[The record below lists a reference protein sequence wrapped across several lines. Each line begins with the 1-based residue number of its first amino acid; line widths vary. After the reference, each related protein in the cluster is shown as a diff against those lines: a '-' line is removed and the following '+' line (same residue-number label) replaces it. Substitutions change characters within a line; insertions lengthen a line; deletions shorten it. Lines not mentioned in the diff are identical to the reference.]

1 MKKYLCAL
9 AALCLLAGAL
19 AACGGGEASSTPN
32 PASQTQS
39 VSMPAQPVEEPYE
52 AELLTGLE
60 KGDDYP
66 EGIRPVAIMVNNIS
80 NNSANNA
87 RPQAGLSEAD
97 VLVEIKVEGGIT
109 RFMAIYPNYET
120 IPRVGPVRSARDQ
133 FFQLILPFHMMY
145 VHVGESIVQ
154 GEYRVNYDY
163 DDFNLDADVWASLGH
178 RDSEFRSRGVN
189 SEHTFVTSGEE
200 IAATIQQGGYDVTID
215 PYKST
220 IFDFV
225 DYDEAPR
232 QLTGG
237 EAKQVDIYHSQ
248 TYRTYFDWDEAAGKY
263 LMSQY
268 SSYFGGVQPST
279 DLNNGEQ
286 LAFDN
291 LLVLFTDIHTYAGHE
306 ATDLQ
311 EVDYRFGGY
320 GCYFS
325 GGRVEMVRWQ
335 KGTADQVLRITDY
348 EGYGENVKINP
359 GKSYIAVVDLDEAE
373 RFSYNPAARGQE
385 TESTVDSGADFGA

>member
-1 MKKYLCAL
+1 MKKFFCAML
-9 AALCLLAGAL
+9 ALCMAVSVL
-19 AACGGGEASSTPN
+19 AACSGSDASSTPN
-32 PASQTQS
+32 SISQAQS
-39 VSMPAQPVEEPYE
+39 VSTPAEPEPAPYE
-52 AELLTGLE
+52 AALLTGLE

-66 EGIRPVAIMVNNIS
+66 EGIRPVAIMVNNM
-80 NNSANNA
+80 ANTSYQNA
-87 RPQAGLSEAD
+87 RPQAGLSDAD

-145 VHVGESIVQ
+145 VHVGESVVQ

-178 RDSEFRSRGVN
+178 RDSEFQARGVA

-200 IAATIQQGGYDVTID
+200 IADTLSKGGYDISID
-215 PYKST
+215 PYQST

-225 DYDEAPR
+225 RYDEEPR

-237 EAKQVDIYHSQ
+237 EAKQIDIYHSSS
-248 TYRTYFDWDEAAGKY
+248 YRTYFDWDEAAGQY

-268 SSYFGGVQPST
+268 ANSTGTVTPST
-279 DLNNGEQ
+279 DANNGEQ

-291 LLVLFTDIHTYAGHE
+291 VFVLFTDIHTYPGHE
-306 ATDLQ
+306 GSDLQ
-311 EVDYRFGGY
+311 EVDYAYGGY
-320 GCYFS
+320 FN

-373 RFSYNPAARGQE
+373 NFSYNPALRGQE
-385 TESTVDSGADFGA
+385 TETSVDSGADFGA

>member
-1 MKKYLCAL
+1 MKKFFCAML
-9 AALCLLAGAL
+9 ALCMAVSVL
-19 AACGGGEASSTPN
+19 AACSGSDASSTPN
-32 PASQTQS
+32 SISQAQS
-39 VSMPAQPVEEPYE
+39 VSTPAEPEPAPYE
-52 AELLTGLE
+52 AALLTGLE

-66 EGIRPVAIMVNNIS
+66 EGIRPVAIMVNNM
-80 NNSANNA
+80 ANTSYQNA
-87 RPQAGLSEAD
+87 RPQAGLSDAD

-145 VHVGESIVQ
+145 VHVGESVVQ

-178 RDSEFRSRGVN
+178 RDSEFQARGVA

-200 IAATIQQGGYDVTID
+200 IADTLSKGGYDISID
-215 PYKST
+215 PYQST

-225 DYDEAPR
+225 RYDEEPR

-237 EAKQVDIYHSQ
+237 EAKQIDIYHSSS
-248 TYRTYFDWDEAAGKY
+248 YRTYFDWDEAAGQY

-268 SSYFGGVQPST
+268 ANSTGTVTPST
-279 DLNNGEQ
+279 DANNGEQ

-291 LLVLFTDIHTYAGHE
+291 VFVLFTDIHTYPGHE
-306 ATDLQ
+306 GSDLQ
-311 EVDYRFGGY
+311 EVDYAYGGY
-320 GCYFS
+320 GCYFN

-373 RFSYNPAARGQE
+373 NFSYNPALRGQE
-385 TESTVDSGADFGA
+385 TETSVDSGADFGA

>member
-1 MKKYLCAL
+1 MKKFFCAML
-9 AALCLLAGAL
+9 ALCMAVSVL
-19 AACGGGEASSTPN
+19 AACSGSDASSTPN
-32 PASQTQS
+32 SISQAQS
-39 VSMPAQPVEEPYE
+39 VSTPAEPEPAPYE
-52 AELLTGLE
+52 AALLTGLE

-66 EGIRPVAIMVNNIS
+66 EGIRPVAIMVNNM
-80 NNSANNA
+80 ANTSYHNA
-87 RPQAGLSEAD
+87 RPQAGLSDAD

-145 VHVGESIVQ
+145 VHVGESVVQ

-178 RDSEFRSRGVN
+178 RDSEFQARGVA

-200 IAATIQQGGYDVTID
+200 IADTLSKGGYDISID
-215 PYKST
+215 PYQST

-225 DYDEAPR
+225 RYDEEPR

-237 EAKQVDIYHSQ
+237 EAKQIDIYHSSS
-248 TYRTYFDWDEAAGKY
+248 YRTYFDWDEAAGQY

-268 SSYFGGVQPST
+268 ANSTGTVTPST
-279 DLNNGEQ
+279 DANNGEQ

-291 LLVLFTDIHTYAGHE
+291 VFVLFTDIHTYPGHE
-306 ATDLQ
+306 GSDLQ
-311 EVDYRFGGY
+311 EVDYAYGGY
-320 GCYFS
+320 GCYFN

-373 RFSYNPAARGQE
+373 NFSYNPALRGQE
-385 TESTVDSGADFGA
+385 TETSVDSGADFGA